1 MKQYYKIENGEK
13 VFAGRRIII
22 GDMQVINPT
31 HEQYIEAGWTE
42 YVPEPVTPEPKL
54 APYQDEMITALC
66 ALVKPQLMTLS
77 DEEAL
82 QKKVLYD
89 TWGSKIGESVSQG
102 ERLYYDDQLFK
113 VRQEH
118 VVQKHYPPSTDTL
131 SLYEV
136 IEESHA
142 GTKDD
147 PIPYVQN
154 MALEEGKFYTQD
166 GVLYECYNA
175 MQPMPYDLKDLSA
188 HVREVI

>member
-1 MKQYYKIENGEK
+1 MKQYYKIENGKK

-42 YVPEPVTPEPKL
+42 YVPEPVVPQPKL
-54 APYQDEMITALC
+54 APYQDEMVMAMRSFMQ
-66 ALVKPQLMTLS
+66 PQLMTLS
-77 DEEAL
+77 DSEAL
-82 QKKVLYD
+82 EKKVLYD
-89 TWGSKIGESVSQG
+89 TWVSKMGTIVSQG
-102 ERLYYDDQLFK
+102 ERLYYDDKLYK

-118 VVQKHYPPSTDTL
+118 LVQQQYPPSTDTL

-136 IEESHA
+136 IEEAHA

-154 MALEEGKFYTQD
+154 IALELGKFYTQD
-166 GVLYECYNA
+166 GILYECYNA
-175 MQPMPYDLKDLSA
+175 MQAMPYDLKDLAA
-188 HVREVI
+188 HVRVVE